1 MKHMHPTDRIAAIAT
16 GIVAFLVVLGP
27 LIMAW
32 QLLDGGGKALSWGF
46 LWQAPQ
52 DAGRS
57 GGIGPVLLSTVWVL
71 SVCLLAAVPIGLGA
85 ALFLVETVDAKSHLG
100 KSLQL
105 ALDVLGGIPS
115 IVFGLF
121 GNRFFCVELG
131 MGFSI
136 LSGGLTLACMVLPLF
151 VRSTEQALRACP
163 SSYRQAANALNISR
177 IGFIWHVMLPFA
189 LPGLAVGLV
198 LAAGRALA
206 ETAVLLFTAGYVTR
220 WPETWFD
227 SGRTLAVHIYD
238 LAMNVAG
245 GTAPAAATALVLLG
259 VALMFQALAHGIVR
273 WQAQGNPT

>member
-1 MKHMHPTDRIAAIAT
+1 MKNLHPTDRLAALGTGLIAL
-16 GIVAFLVVLGP
+16 LVVLCP

-32 QLLDGGGKALSWGF
+32 QLLDGGGKALSWDF

-71 SVCLLAAVPIGLGA
+71 AVCLLAAVPIGLGA
-85 ALFLVETVDAKSHLG
+85 ALFLVETVDEKSRLG

-151 VRSTEQALRACP
+151 VRSTEQALRAVP
-163 SSYRQAANALNISR
+163 ASYRLAANALNVSR
-177 IGFIWHVMLPFA
+177 IGFIWHVMLPYA
-189 LPGLAVGLV
+189 LPGMAVGLV

-220 WPETWFD
+220 WPETWSD

-245 GTAPAAATALVLLG
+245 GTAPAAASALVLLG
-259 VALMFQALAHGIVR
+259 VALTFQALAHGLVR
-273 WQAQGNPT
+273 WQAQGNAT